1 YQPHHCPLA
10 GAQETRC
17 KLLKQPLRQ
26 QNSISV
32 LASLILLCNRRPILP
47 SLCSCQGNGE
57 EVGRCLKSGRS
68 RFDLLL
74 HDAFLTSAKYGP
86 LDLGAASVRVGR
98 TLLSAAFDCPCGAG
112 LVLSV
117 VEGPVLSVVEG
128 VRQPQLKEGKGWA
141 SPPETIVRAIPRG
154 ALDRDTLDRCAN
166 CRNLDQLSGRA
177 VWPSAPRRLSLATRT
192 LDPYFPARRTN
203 RQRPSEIC
211 SCAWRLLCWR
221 PVPSA

>member
-1 YQPHHCPLA
+1 MLPAHV
-10 GAQETRC
+10 C
-17 KLLKQPLRQ
+17 KK
-26 QNSISV
+26 I
-32 LASLILLCNRRPILP
+32 
-47 SLCSCQGNGE
+47 
-57 EVGRCLKSGRS
+57 
-68 RFDLLL
+68 
-74 HDAFLTSAKYGP
+74 
-86 LDLGAASVRVGR
+86 VGR
-98 TLLSAAFDCPCGAG
+98 TLLSAAFDFPCGAG

-177 VWPSAPRRLSLATRT
+177 VWPSAPGRLSLATRT

-221 PVPSA
+221 PVPSARTCAWPPGTRTSRISVPVRRRGRSRPKRLYRSAVPRWLLSPCRSVGRHLRGRTAPPGN